1 MKMKKLLL
9 VIAIIIGF
17 STSANAQFFQKL
29 KEAVSTVKDAYDA
42 GKDAYD
48 AGKNIYNDVKPKEQA
63 PQYSSL
69 GTTRGYYFTDISKSS
84 TSLEIVKMSDGSK
97 KVLRNGKPYNYYENY
112 SYDSYSSNSNDKSY
126 YKYYA
131 EISGCRY
138 YFNW

>member
-1 MKMKKLLL
+1 MKKILL

-29 KEAVSTVKDAYDA
+29 KEAVNTVKDAYDA

-48 AGKNIYNDVKPKEQA
+48 AGKNIYNDVKPAEKA
-63 PQYSSL
+63 PEYTSL
-69 GTTRGYYFTDISKSS
+69 GTVRGYYFTDHSKAQGSF
-84 TSLEIVKMSDGSK
+84 EIVEMANGSK
-97 KVLRNGKPYNYYENY
+97 KVLRYGKTYNYYENY